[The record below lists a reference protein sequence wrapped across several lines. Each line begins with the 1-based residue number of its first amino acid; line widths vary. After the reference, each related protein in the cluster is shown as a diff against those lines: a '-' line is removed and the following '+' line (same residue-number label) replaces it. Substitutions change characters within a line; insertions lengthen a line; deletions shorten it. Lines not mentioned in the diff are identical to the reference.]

1 MSKKSENNFKNSRFI
16 ENFMWKNKINVHSK
30 GSFPKRF
37 LEIYECKENKRLN
50 ISIRVTSVSHS
61 LTRYVKTTQL

>member
-1 MSKKSENNFKNSRFI
+1 
-16 ENFMWKNKINVHSK
+16 MWKNKINVHSK